1 MGLIDRVDINCRG
14 DWLAEKLMC
23 GRTEPN
29 AKHSTARKAV
39 RMMRRSR
46 NTSGRYKNELVSF
59 G

>member
-14 DWLAEKLMC
+14 DWLAAKLMC

-39 RMMRRSR
+39 SDDAAI
-46 NTSGRYKNELVSF
+46 KKHF
-59 G
+59 GKI